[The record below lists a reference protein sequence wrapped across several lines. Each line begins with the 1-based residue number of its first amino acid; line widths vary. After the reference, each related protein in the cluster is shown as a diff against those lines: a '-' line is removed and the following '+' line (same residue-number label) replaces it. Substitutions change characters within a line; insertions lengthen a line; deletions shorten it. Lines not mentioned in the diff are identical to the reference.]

1 MGEVPTWV
9 VWMAGL
15 GGVVLLTSFAK
26 MAVVLALLR
35 NALGAPGVPS
45 AVITTAWAAALTII
59 VMAPVVLD
67 ARAPTP
73 MASAR
78 PSTVDARQ
86 DILATAEAAREPM
99 RRFLAKHASA
109 ADIEVFRK
117 LAVKSGRTEVSGD
130 DWLVVAPAFA
140 LTEFREAL
148 MLGLIL
154 MLPFLVLDVV
164 AGVAL
169 SILGLGN
176 VAVASVALPLKLLL
190 FIFIDGWRL
199 VSELLVSGYFA

>member
-1 MGEVPTWV
+1 M
-9 VWMAGL
+9 
-15 GGVVLLTSFAK
+15 
-26 MAVVLALLR
+26 
-35 NALGAPGVPS
+35 PS

-59 VMAPVVLD
+59 VMAPIFLVAREAAPQAQ
-67 ARAPTP
+67 ARAG
-73 MASAR
+73 
-78 PSTVDARQ
+78 DAGGAVAANSRQ
-86 DILATAEAAREPM
+86 DVLATAEAAREPM
-99 RRFLAKHASA
+99 RGFLVKHAAA
-109 ADIEVFRK
+109 ADVEVFRR
-117 LAVKSGRTEVSGD
+117 LAAKSGRTNVASN

-176 VAVASVALPLKLLL
+176 VAVASVALPLKLML

-199 VSELLVSGYFA
+199 VSETLVSGYFP